1 MHDISDVEPVTDAE
15 VNETLSLFD
24 ADQPGIATLPPN
36 ATLPYFSVNYRPIS
50 AGAKSA
56 CSLVV
61 GRAISC
67 GRLWDVFEG
76 VLVQDTAASDAS
88 VLRVELDRGVYN
100 STEQPAALTSVLKRD
115 IPNHTRRREMCASAS
130 ASSPQTPARP
140 GHPNDH
146 ELRIHVRRN
155 CTGGA
160 KRGGPLLRAAARHT
174 GDGRAC
180 YGFWEG
186 TIQVHTNF
194 QEQRRGGVDVW
205 MFVLENL
212 GADVSASAVAAKWG
226 HHHDLYFEPIIDLY
240 RALHAARVV
249 HNDLELRHIRHLIS
263 GPPKCLQLI
272 DFEGGKAN
280 AGEGETKAEM
290 RKLFRCLGLN
300 PRRFDP

>member
-1 MHDISDVEPVTDAE
+1 MHDISDVEPGEVYVDLVGLLQNDTHSAVTDAE

-88 VLRVELDRGVYN
+88 VLRAELDRGVYN
-100 STEQPAALTSVLKRD
+100 STEQPAAPTSVLNATSQT
-115 IPNHTRRREMCASAS
+115 IPVVVKFVPRHQHHRLKCQRGRGIQMTTSSAYTS
-130 ASSPQTPARP
+130 AEIARAVQNEADLY
-140 GHPNDH
+140 H
-146 ELRIHVRRN
+146 
-155 CTGGA
+155 
-160 KRGGPLLRAAARHT
+160 GPLQGLQGT
-174 GDGRAC
+174 VVPVC

-194 QEQRRGGVDVW
+194 QEQRRGIVDVW

-212 GADVSASAVAAKWG
+212 GADVSASAVAAEWG
-226 HHHDLYFEPIIDLY
+226 DLHDLYFEPIIDLY

-249 HNDLELRHIRHLIS
+249 HNDLELRHIRHLVS
-263 GPPKCLQLI
+263 GPPKCLRLI
-272 DFEGGKAN
+272 DFER
-280 AGEGETKAEM
+280 GESEC
-290 RKLFRCLGLN
+290 R
-300 PRRFDP
+300 